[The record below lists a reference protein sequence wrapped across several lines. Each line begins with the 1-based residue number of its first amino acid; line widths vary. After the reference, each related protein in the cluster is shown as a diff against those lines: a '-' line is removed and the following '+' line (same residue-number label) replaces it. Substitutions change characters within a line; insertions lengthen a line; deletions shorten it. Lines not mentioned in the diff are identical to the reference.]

1 MFLLFLGRDSGDRQ
15 PPRVFPPSPSAT
27 ARQVRRRHLP
37 LRRDGP
43 RRCRSAWSGTPC
55 AR

>member
-27 ARQVRRRHLP
+27 ARWTTPLQVRLKRDP
-37 LRRDGP
+37 L
-43 RRCRSAWSGTPC
+43 CT
-55 AR
+55 